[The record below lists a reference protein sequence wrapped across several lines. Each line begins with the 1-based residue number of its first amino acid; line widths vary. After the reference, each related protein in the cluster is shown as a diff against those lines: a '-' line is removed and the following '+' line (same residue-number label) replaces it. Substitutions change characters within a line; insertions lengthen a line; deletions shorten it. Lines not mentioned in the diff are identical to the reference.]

1 MPALQPVITT
11 QEEIQGVA
19 LFIDGAG
26 VAFVAFALT
35 SGARIKVYKVVG
47 VTATPLEDA
56 IPPANSGVYMPALQG
71 TGADLVVTGTG
82 HYFTEKPRN
91 NVLWQARYAG
101 VVTPSRADPYH
112 GAGAFLVE
120 APAPPPVVPPVVPP
134 PGADPVSVALSALM
148 QASCTAALKAG
159 GLVK

>member
-1 MPALQPVITT
+1 MPALQPVIVT

-19 LFIDGAG
+19 IFIDGAG
-26 VAFVAFALT
+26 IAFVAFALT
-35 SGARIKVYKVVG
+35 SGARIKVFRVQG
-47 VTATPLEDA
+47 LTATPLDDA

-71 TGADLVVTGTG
+71 SGADLVVTGTG
-82 HYFTEKPRN
+82 HFFTEKPRN

-101 VVTPSRADPYH
+101 VVTPNRADPYH
-112 GAGAFLVE
+112 SAGAFLEGV
-120 APAPPPVVPPVVPP
+120 PVPPPVVPPVGV
-134 PGADPVSVALSALM
+134 DPVSVALSALM